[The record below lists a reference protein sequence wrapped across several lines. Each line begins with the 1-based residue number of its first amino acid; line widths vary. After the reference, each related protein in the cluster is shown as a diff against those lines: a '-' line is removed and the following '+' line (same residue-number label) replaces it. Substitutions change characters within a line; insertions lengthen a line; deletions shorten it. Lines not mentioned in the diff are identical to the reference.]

1 MVPRSAAPGSH
12 GYVSLDLT
20 PDLLIQK
27 LLGQVP
33 SNVSLTR
40 PAGDPG
46 TRSSLRPVDLG
57 VMHPRSDVLPACSD
71 HILTNAG
78 DTYLH

>member
-1 MVPRSAAPGSH
+1 MVSRPAAPGSQ
-12 GYVSLDLT
+12 GCVSLDLT

-27 LLGQVP
+27 FLGQVP
-33 SNVSLTR
+33 SNVSLTC
-40 PAGDPG
+40 PADDPG
-46 TRSSLRPVDLG
+46 TRSSLRPADLG

-78 DTYLH
+78 DTSLH